1 MRCHTKRPTF
11 SFVKLKGFLFGLYV
25 RDTCHADYIDK
36 IAKQTVGTITDV
48 TAQMFD
54 TNR

>member
-1 MRCHTKRPTF
+1 MSCYGLSF
-11 SFVKLKGFLFGLYV
+11 SFVKLNRFLFGLYV

-36 IAKQTVGTITDV
+36 NAKQTVGPITDV